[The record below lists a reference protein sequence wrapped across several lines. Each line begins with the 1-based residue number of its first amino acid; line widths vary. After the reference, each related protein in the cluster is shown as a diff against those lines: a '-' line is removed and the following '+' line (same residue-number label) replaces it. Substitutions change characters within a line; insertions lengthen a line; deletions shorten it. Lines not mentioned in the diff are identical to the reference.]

1 MGAVWR
7 WSVAVDGHARECQVG
22 IAQCGNGI
30 APVDITW
37 LDDFLALAECGSFS
51 RAAEARHLTQPAFSR
66 RIRALEDWVGAP
78 LFDRAVQPVTLT
90 QAGIRF
96 RPAADETL
104 RRLHQGREEARHAM
118 DAAATTL
125 RFAATHSL
133 SLTFFPEWLRA
144 LEARARVGAVRLDS
158 DTTAACEQLLLSGQ
172 SQFMLCHQHPAAP
185 GRLDAR
191 QFRSVRVGEDVLVPV
206 AAPDAGFR
214 LPGRPEAPLPYLAY
228 AEGSAL
234 GRAVDVALAARAAWL
249 TPVFMARQAVLLR
262 GMAQEGRGVAWLPR
276 TLVRDDLERGTLAAA
291 GGEDWAV
298 AVEVHLFRPRSRM
311 SPAAEAFWTLAA

>member
-1 MGAVWR
+1 M
-7 WSVAVDGHARECQVG
+7 E
-22 IAQCGNGI
+22 
-30 APVDITW
+30 ITW
-37 LDDFLALAECGSFS
+37 LEDFLALAECGSFS

-78 LFDRAVQPVTLT
+78 LFDRTVQPVALT
-90 QAGIRF
+90 QAGVRF

-144 LEARARVGAVRLDS
+144 LEARARVGAIRLDS
-158 DTTAACEQLLLSGQ
+158 DNMAACEQLLLSGQ
-172 SQFMLCHQHPAAP
+172 SQFLLCHQHPAVP

-206 AAPDAGFR
+206 AAPGAGFR
-214 LPGRPEAPLPYLAY
+214 LPGAAGAPLPHLAY

-234 GRAVDVALAARAAWL
+234 GRAVAAALAAREVWL
-249 TPVFMARQAVLLR
+249 NQVFTAHQAVLLR
-262 GMAQEGRGVAWLPR
+262 GMAQDGRGVAWLPR
-276 TLVRDDLERGTLAAA
+276 TLVRDDLERGTLVPA
-291 GGEDWAV
+291 GAEDWSV
-298 AVEVHLFRPRSRM
+298 PVEVHLFRPRSRM
-311 SPAAEAFWTLAA
+311 SLAAEAFWMLVA